1 VAFPFE
7 GSPPVRIR
15 YLALLALACIPFL
28 FLIPKGAHAV
38 RQDNLILSSAVE
50 GQILD
55 HGKPVAGLKV
65 QRTISWNMEDKP
77 RTETT
82 TTDKDGRFQF
92 SEVRGTAEFGFLA
105 KLFHVPNISLRIY
118 IPIDG
123 KDYMAYA
130 TSKNSYEG
138 NVETGLPYIRM
149 KCDLKDKELFNGR
162 LPIINC
168 AVEESEERKSIKY
181 D

>member
-1 VAFPFE
+1 MRLRA
-7 GSPPVRIR
+7 
-15 YLALLALACIPFL
+15 LALFTLACIPFL
-28 FLIPKGAHAV
+28 LLIPKGAHAV

-50 GQILD
+50 GKILD
-55 HGKPVAGLKV
+55 HGKPVAGQKV
-65 QRTISWNMEDKP
+65 QRVISWNMEAEP
-77 RTETT
+77 RTEITS
-82 TTDKDGRFQF
+82 TDKDGRFQF
-92 SEVRGTAEFGFLA
+92 PEVRGAAEFGFLA

-118 IPIDG
+118 IPVDG

-130 TSKNSYEG
+130 TSKNSYLE

-168 AVEESEERKSIKY
+168 EIEESEQRKNLKY

>member
-1 VAFPFE
+1 
-7 GSPPVRIR
+7 VRIR
-15 YLALLALACIPFL
+15 HLALLALACIPFL

-82 TTDKDGRFQF
+82 TTGKDGRFQF
-92 SEVRGTAEFGFLA
+92 PEVRGTAEFGFLA
-105 KLFHVPNISLRIY
+105 KLFHVPTVLLDVNLVEEKQSTSLFSVVRSS
-118 IPIDG
+118 
-123 KDYMAYA
+123 YA
-130 TSKNSYEG
+130 PA
-138 NVETGLPYIRM
+138 VETGYGVIQM
-149 KCDLKDKELFNGR
+149 TCDVKDREMFRGR
-162 LPIINC
+162 LPIIDC
-168 AVEESEERKSIKY
+168 KVKLTPEMEKGFE
-181 D
+181 

>member
-1 VAFPFE
+1 MRF
-7 GSPPVRIR
+7 RN
-15 YLALLALACIPFL
+15 LALLALACTPIS
-28 FLIPKGAHAV
+28 FLIPQGAHAV

-50 GQILD
+50 GQIFD
-55 HGKPVAGLKV
+55 HGKPVSGLKV
-65 QRTISWNMEDKP
+65 QRIISWNMEAEP
-77 RTETT
+77 RTEITS
-82 TTDKDGRFQF
+82 TDREGRFDF
-92 SEVRGTAEFGFLA
+92 PEMRGSAEFGFLA
-105 KLFHVPNISLRIY
+105 KLFHVPNISLRIF

-130 TSKNSYEG
+130 TSKNSYQE

-168 AVEESEERKSIKY
+168 EVEESEERKSLKY

>member
-1 VAFPFE
+1 M
-7 GSPPVRIR
+7 
-15 YLALLALACIPFL
+15 
-28 FLIPKGAHAV
+28 

-50 GQILD
+50 GHILD
-55 HGKPVAGLKV
+55 HGKPVSGLKV
-65 QRTISWNMEDKP
+65 QRTISWNMEAEP
-77 RTETT
+77 RTEITS
-82 TTDKDGRFQF
+82 TDKNGRFQF
-92 SEVRGTAEFGFLA
+92 PEVRGAAEFGFLA

-118 IPIDG
+118 VPIDG

-130 TSKNSYEG
+130 TSKNSYQG
-138 NVETGLPYIRM
+138 SVETGLPLIRM

-168 AVEESEERKSIKY
+168 EVEESEERKNLKY

>member
-1 VAFPFE
+1 M
-7 GSPPVRIR
+7 RIR
-15 YLALLALACIPFL
+15 HLALLALACIPFL

-82 TTDKDGRFQF
+82 TTGKDGRFQF
-92 SEVRGTAEFGFLA
+92 PEVRGTAEFGFLA
-105 KLFHVPNISLRIY
+105 KLFHVPTVLLDVNLVEEKQSTSLFSVVRSS
-118 IPIDG
+118 
-123 KDYMAYA
+123 YA
-130 TSKNSYEG
+130 PA
-138 NVETGLPYIRM
+138 VETGYGVIQM
-149 KCDLKDKELFNGR
+149 TCDVKDREMFRGR
-162 LPIINC
+162 LPIIDC
-168 AVEESEERKSIKY
+168 KVKLTPEMEKGFE
-181 D
+181 

>member
-1 VAFPFE
+1 MRF
-7 GSPPVRIR
+7 RN
-15 YLALLALACIPFL
+15 LALLALACTPFL
-28 FLIPKGAHAV
+28 FLIPQGAHAV

-65 QRTISWNMEDKP
+65 QRIISWNMEAEP
-77 RTETT
+77 RTEITS
-82 TTDKDGRFQF
+82 TDREGRFDF
-92 SEVRGTAEFGFLA
+92 PEMRGSAEFGFLA
-105 KLFHVPNISLRIY
+105 KLFHVPNISLRIF

-130 TSKNSYEG
+130 TSKNSYQE
-138 NVETGLPYIRM
+138 NVETGLPNIRM
-149 KCDLKDKELFNGR
+149 KCDLKNKELFNGR

-168 AVEESEERKSIKY
+168 EVEESEERKSLKY

>member
-1 VAFPFE
+1 M
-7 GSPPVRIR
+7 RLR
-15 YLALLALACIPFL
+15 YFALFALACTPFL

-65 QRTISWNMEDKP
+65 QRIISWNMEAEP
-77 RTETT
+77 RTEITS
-82 TTDKDGRFQF
+82 TDKDGRFQF
-92 SEVRGTAEFGFLA
+92 PEVRGAAEFGFLA

-130 TSKNSYEG
+130 TSKNSYQE
-138 NVETGLPYIRM
+138 NVETGLPQIRI
-149 KCDLKDKELFNGR
+149 KCDLKNKYMDDGL
-162 LPIINC
+162 LPVIDC
-168 AVEESEERKSIKY
+168 EVEKSEERKNFKY
-181 D
+181 E